1 MKRFKFYSIFA
12 LIIGISM
19 IGLWLMLLT
28 TSQVPELET
37 APYEITLHLIAEF
50 STAIL
55 LIISATLLFIG
66 NKKGHVLINIA
77 YGMLLYTLIVSSGY
91 YLDLSNRPMA
101 LMFGVMFVL
110 SIVAVLQHL
119 RESAL

>member
-1 MKRFKFYSIFA
+1 
-12 LIIGISM
+12 
-19 IGLWLMLLT
+19 MLLAT
-28 TSQVPELET
+28 DQVPELQT

-77 YGMLLYTLIVSSGY
+77 YGMLLYTLIVSPGY
-91 YLDLSNRPMA
+91 YLDLGDLPMA
-101 LMFGVMFVL
+101 LVFGGMFIL
-110 SIVAVLQHL
+110 TIVALLQHHRL
-119 RESAL
+119 SGL